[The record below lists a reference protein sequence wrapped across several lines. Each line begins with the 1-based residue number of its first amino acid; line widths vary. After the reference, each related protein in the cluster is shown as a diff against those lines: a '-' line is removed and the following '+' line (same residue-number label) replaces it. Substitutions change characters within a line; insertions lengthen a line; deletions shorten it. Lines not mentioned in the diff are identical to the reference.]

1 MLETV
6 HVKFSLEVE
15 AMRGEASPKIDELAR
30 VLRMIREVAKGRPPI
45 DFGAIIDTSNCT
57 ESANKINQLVAKQQL
72 PANAISII
80 AKHISTPLHIE
91 IVAKLD
97 EKIRSKVRDE
107 VLQAVLKGLTSSGSE
122 PMPTCAAMMAEMV
135 RLELVLLRGVATTL
149 ETLLSDKNTRR
160 AAIAV
165 LGKLSE
171 QHGQNEAFVKAT
183 AHLQQSLLKVQDQ
196 TCDYDVIT
204 ICRNL
209 GWRSNS
215 RASLTQVRS
224 FAATGGSPSPHR
236 NIVSSAYFAGR
247 DELATG
253 GDEGIVAVWGPPSY
267 GETPSATLQLP
278 PQYVPV
284 AMDASPK
291 GNALAV
297 AAVAGHYHPSTVKL
311 YACADSTGTWSLGDT
326 LTRPVNTIITCIRAV
341 SSRIGVLCV
350 AETTDESAHD
360 IVFFGGSSATV
371 ETRKIAGAHSDYITV
386 TASSTENENWLLTG
400 SRDATARVWDTRSQA
415 VSPAHTLTYHHDT
428 VTSIAS
434 MRDVIVT
441 ASLDQTLC
449 IWDMRKLKAP
459 VAERGFS
466 APVLRV
472 ACTAGTTAVVATS
485 NSLSLLSLHPLQVH
499 DVIPNVCY
507 TEVRAN
513 HDGTIVFASNTTL
526 DTFLVQLT
534 P

>member
-224 FAATGGSPSPHR
+224 FAATGGSPSSRTDHVRRLPMPGSCR
-236 NIVSSAYFAGR
+236 CAGR
-247 DELATG
+247 LQWTG
-253 GDEGIVAVWGPPSY
+253 AVL
-267 GETPSATLQLP
+267 SAASQLG
-278 PQYVPV
+278 
-284 AMDASPK
+284 AEW
-291 GNALAV
+291 
-297 AAVAGHYHPSTVKL
+297 TVSGLKHRG
-311 YACADSTGTWSLGDT
+311 CPF
-326 LTRPVNTIITCIRAV
+326 RHR
-341 SSRIGVLCV
+341 
-350 AETTDESAHD
+350 SA
-360 IVFFGGSSATV
+360 
-371 ETRKIAGAHSDYITV
+371 AGA
-386 TASSTENENWLLTG
+386 
-400 SRDATARVWDTRSQA
+400 
-415 VSPAHTLTYHHDT
+415 
-428 VTSIAS
+428 
-434 MRDVIVT
+434 
-441 ASLDQTLC
+441 
-449 IWDMRKLKAP
+449 
-459 VAERGFS
+459 
-466 APVLRV
+466 
-472 ACTAGTTAVVATS
+472 AGRCA
-485 NSLSLLSLHPLQVH
+485 
-499 DVIPNVCY
+499 
-507 TEVRAN
+507 
-513 HDGTIVFASNTTL
+513 
-526 DTFLVQLT
+526 
-534 P
+534 